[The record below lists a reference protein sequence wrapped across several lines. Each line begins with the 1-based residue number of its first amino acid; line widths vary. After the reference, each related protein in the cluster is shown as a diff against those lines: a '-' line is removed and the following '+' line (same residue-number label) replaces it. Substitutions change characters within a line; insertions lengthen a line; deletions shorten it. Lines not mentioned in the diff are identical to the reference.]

1 MRRRAWL
8 VAALLTATCSAFA
21 QAQGGAVPTSPAAAI
36 ASPLGGAAAS
46 SEVPDAVRAR
56 HAAEQAAVLARVAT
70 LAGAI
75 EPLGEGFIRP
85 VAGPVSSP
93 FGWRNL
99 SVAGNRFH
107 GGTDFVAATGTP
119 VVAARGGRVVFA
131 GWGGA
136 YGYTV
141 YLDHETGWQTRYAH
155 LSRIDVIV
163 GDLVRQGAR
172 LGAVGSTGASTNAH
186 LHFEVR
192 FEGRAL
198 DPLQFV
204 PR

>member
-1 MRRRAWL
+1 MRRRATRIATAVMLAWAGTAL
-8 VAALLTATCSAFA
+8 AQGAASAPPLTAPPLASAAWVGEVADDVRRRHATA
-21 QAQGGAVPTSPAAAI
+21 QA
-36 ASPLGGAAAS
+36 
-46 SEVPDAVRAR
+46 D
-56 HAAEQAAVLARVAT
+56 VLARVAS
-70 LAGAI
+70 LARGI
-75 EPLGEGFIRP
+75 EPLGEGFVRP

-107 GGTDFVAATGTP
+107 GGVDFVAVTGTP
-119 VVAARGGRVVFA
+119 VAAARGGRVVFA

-136 YGYTV
+136 YGFAV
-141 YLDHETGWQTRYAH
+141 YVDHEAGWQTRYAH
-155 LSRIDVIV
+155 LSRIDVVI

-172 LGAVGSTGASTNAH
+172 IGAVGSTGASTNAH

-192 FEGRAL
+192 FDGRAL

>member
-1 MRRRAWL
+1 MRRRATL
-8 VAALLTATCSAFA
+8 VVALLTAASAA
-21 QAQGGAVPTSPAAAI
+21 VALAQGGDGTPAPT
-36 ASPLGGAAAS
+36 ASMASTAGGAAPSGA
-46 SEVPDAVRAR
+46 VPDAVRQR
-56 HAAEQAAVLARVAT
+56 HAAEQAAVLARVAA
-70 LAGAI
+70 LAGRI

-85 VAGPVSSP
+85 VAGPVSSA

-107 GGTDFVAATGTP
+107 GGTDFVAVMGAP
-119 VVAARGGRVVFA
+119 VVAARGGRVVSA

-136 YGYTV
+136 YGYAV
-141 YLDHETGWQTRYAH
+141 YLDHESGWQTRYAH
-155 LSRIDVIV
+155 LSRIDVTV
-163 GDLVRQGAR
+163 GDLVRQGAV